1 MTGVGLDLAGR
12 HLWQITLLIP
22 VVILLSRWLAKR
34 SAHLAYAVLLVCLL
48 KCVIPPVVTSRA
60 GVFCWFGR
68 GSTTVQSA
76 EASVTETGA
85 GPIAS
90 KPITPVEVGKNI
102 EASTHADA
110 IPAEIPAAEPTA
122 TIPPAAEQPEIQ
134 AAFSPNGY
142 LVVAWLIGVV
152 GILGY
157 LGGKRLQLLRF
168 HEDTEVIPSDD
179 LLQISEDVGAQLELA
194 KNPRLLVTA
203 HPTIPFVSGVLSPRI
218 VLPDGIVLN
227 TQAEDLRFI
236 LAHEMT
242 HLKRGDVLWGAF
254 QLVVQALF
262 WFHPFVWWLNRE
274 IRRVREDCCDA
285 EVVSQL
291 ECPPGDYARCLL
303 KVLDL
308 QRKLR
313 SMPELA
319 GLKPAEVTEQR
330 LRHIMRCGKSGP
342 PMLTGVGWG
351 AVLVLAILVIPGG
364 ALPGSVEASAATTV
378 TVEPVESVETV
389 DTGRV
394 EPAKAPENEGP
405 NQNTLPPVKPEAP
418 AEVLTKAGGELLRYG
433 VERGDRQG
441 YSFNLQ
447 LKYPENETSWT
458 GAVYV
463 AETGGD
469 VHEMNFSIDRLAL
482 TKFTHP
488 VPGPN
493 GRIGLIPRED
503 HLRRMFPPTP
513 NLPSRLRERM
523 NQFPGQVPDIPGL
536 VPNANAERMD
546 RQGRH
551 IGATETDE
559 FPLLVGN
566 VASLLFPRLPPK
578 SFTTWKSEET
588 RMERFTEPSSTP
600 GSYPLP
606 FEEPES
612 FEKAV
617 QYSVSWELLNSSDT
631 ELQYRR
637 AVLAQTLELVD
648 GEPEISL
655 QMSGTLVWDRLTG
668 SWKSL
673 EYEGRGTER
682 KPQLETRVP
691 LTLQIKRQ

>member
-68 GSTTVQSA
+68 STAAVQAA
-76 EASVTETGA
+76 EASVTETGK

-90 KPITPVEVGKNI
+90 RPITSVQPGDTI
-102 EASTHADA
+102 ESGNHTDSISPDVPGVKQSPTRTAPSDS
-110 IPAEIPAAEPTA
+110 PAPPA
-122 TIPPAAEQPEIQ
+122 TI
-134 AAFSPNGY
+134 SRHGY
-142 LVVAWLIGVV
+142 FVVAWLIGVV

-168 HEDTEVIPSDD
+168 HEDTEVIPSDE

-227 TQAEDLRFI
+227 TEEEDLRFI

-342 PMLTGVGWG
+342 PMLTRAGWG

-364 ALPGSVEASAATTV
+364 ALPGSAEANAVATA
-378 TVEPVESVETV
+378 PVESVEPTEIV
-389 DTGRV
+389 DSVGV
-394 EPAKAPENEGP
+394 EATELPGDGQS
-405 NQNTLPPVKPEAP
+405 NQRPIPP
-418 AEVLTKAGGELLRYG
+418 AEPVTEPEVVVGEAGGELLRYG
-433 VERGDRQG
+433 VERGDRLG
-441 YSFNLQ
+441 YSFELQ
-447 LKYPENETSWT
+447 LKYPDNETSWT
-458 GAVYV
+458 GVVHV

-469 VHEMNFSIDRLAL
+469 AHEMNLSVDRFAL
-482 TKFTHP
+482 SQFAHP
-488 VPGPN
+488 VPGSD
-493 GRIGLIPRED
+493 GRMGLLPRDRIP
-503 HLRRMFPPTP
+503 RMFPPTP
-513 NLPSRLRERM
+513 NFPSRLRERLGP
-523 NQFPGQVPDIPGL
+523 FPGQFPDVPGL
-536 VPNANAERMD
+536 GRHENIERMD

-551 IGATETDE
+551 IG
-559 FPLLVGN
+559 
-566 VASLLFPRLPPK
+566 
-578 SFTTWKSEET
+578 
-588 RMERFTEPSSTP
+588 
-600 GSYPLP
+600 
-606 FEEPES
+606 
-612 FEKAV
+612 
-617 QYSVSWELLNSSDT
+617 
-631 ELQYRR
+631 
-637 AVLAQTLELVD
+637 
-648 GEPEISL
+648 
-655 QMSGTLVWDRLTG
+655 
-668 SWKSL
+668 
-673 EYEGRGTER
+673 
-682 KPQLETRVP
+682 
-691 LTLQIKRQ
+691 